1 MMALQKNGIINIQ
14 EINVKNEQELIAL
27 VKQINAEIEFPNI
40 TREATEK
47 EKTLNLDY
55 LLKRYRTIKGREDT
69 KDFRE
74 KHDCEYC
81 LYYERPRKCFEKIK
95 CPLES
100 GKEFKEKE
108 IVEKIK
114 CPKDKEGNCPYGN
127 EVGTCFG
134 FCMQKI
140 VNEFKEERR
149 SGKQ

>member
-1 MMALQKNGIINIQ
+1 MWDNSFDMKVESKQD
-14 EINVKNEQELIAL
+14 LIKL
-27 VKQINAEIEFPNI
+27 VKRMNEDIEFKNI
-40 TREATEK
+40 TRPDNDKLEV
-47 EKTLNLDY
+47 LDLDY
-55 LLKRYRTIKGREDT
+55 ILKRYRTIKYNDDL
-69 KDFRE
+69 KAFR
-74 KHDCEYC
+74 KNHDCHYC
-81 LYYERPRKCFEKIK
+81 LYFEKPRRCEAKKK
-95 CPLES
+95 CPLDS
-100 GKEFKEKE
+100 GNEFDEKE

>member
-1 MMALQKNGIINIQ
+1 MALKKYGIIDLK
-14 EINVKNEQELIAL
+14 EINVKNEQELTAL
-27 VKQINAEIEFPNI
+27 VKQINAEIEFANI
-40 TREATEK
+40 TRAATEK

-69 KDFRE
+69 KNFRE
-74 KHDCEYC
+74 EHDCEYC
-81 LYYERPRKCFEKIK
+81 LYYERPRKCFEKTR
-95 CPLES
+95 CPLDS
-100 GKEFKEKE
+100 GIDFEEKE
-108 IVEKIK
+108 IDQKIK

-127 EVGTCFG
+127 EVDTCFG